1 MTLLSTTRLHSIF
14 VVDAATEVCQI
25 FDESGKLLLFFGEP
39 EGSAAPLNLPAGV
52 TVDYEHVAF
61 FQKYAAPDFVL
72 EELVIITNQLGVKK
86 ISVYGLGHR
95 K

>member
-1 MTLLSTTRLHSIF
+1 MLKSSTDDCRNL
-14 VVDAATEVCQI
+14 AT
-25 FDESGKLLLFFGEP
+25 D
-39 EGSAAPLNLPAGV
+39 
-52 TVDYEHVAF
+52 